1 MIQVI
6 VGIIFLI
13 LLVLTLSS
21 VIKGAPFVVS
31 DKKTVGKV
39 LEFAHV
45 KRGQK
50 VADLGSGDGRV
61 VIALA
66 KKGAIVHGYEIN
78 PFLVLLSRI
87 YIWKQGLD
95 NNAFIHLRNFWQVDL
110 RNFDTVVVFGIS
122 YIMLELEKKF
132 EKELKR
138 GAIVITHTYK
148 LPFWKPIKSDKGV
161 YLYKKR

>member
-1 MIQVI
+1 MQEI
-6 VGIIFLI
+6 VAFIFLT
-13 LLVLTLSS
+13 LLIVTLLS
-21 VIKGAPFVVS
+21 VIKGAPYVAS

-39 LEFAHV
+39 LEFARP

-50 VADLGSGDGRV
+50 IADLGSGDGRV

-87 YIWKQGLD
+87 YIWKQDLGGK
-95 NNAFIHLRNFWQVDL
+95 AFIHLKNYWQVDL

-122 YIMLELEKKF
+122 YIMYELEKKF

-138 GAIVITHTYK
+138 GVIVITHTYK